1 MSDSLSVGALMQK
14 TMLLCI
20 ENYKQTNNPEALK
33 AAAVFAYHAER
44 YGY

>member
-1 MSDSLSVGALMQK
+1 MNDSLSVGALMQRM
-14 TMLLCI
+14 MLLCI
-20 ENYKQTNNPEALK
+20 ENYKQTNNTEALQ

>member
-1 MSDSLSVGALMQK
+1 MSDYLSVGAVMQK

-20 ENYKQTNNPEALK
+20 ENYKRTNNPEALK

-44 YGY
+44 YGH